1 MARIKAVCFDLDG
14 TLYDL
19 KKQRRK
25 LWRWM
30 LRHPIVL
37 SHWQKETA
45 AMRGKRSEDIH
56 GEIAKRVAQKI
67 GKDTEVTAA
76 VINKVIFEA
85 YPATFSP
92 KDVLPGIRE
101 LIEELDCLN
110 IPRAVVSDHPTE
122 AKLQGLGLIDGW
134 ACCVDCSALGA
145 LKPLPDGLQKAAH
158 ALGLESKHLVLIG
171 DRIDTDAEMAE
182 TAGATCLIRERDWS
196 TGKDLAPKVL
206 QLLSE
211 S

>member
-25 LWRWM
+25 LWRWI
-30 LRHPIVL
+30 LCHPIVL

-101 LIEELDCLN
+101 LIEELDCLH

-134 ACCVDCSALGA
+134 VCRVDCSALGA

-158 ALGLESKHLVLIG
+158 ALGLETKQLVLIG

-182 TAGATCLIRERDWS
+182 TAGAACLIRGRDWS
-196 TGKDLAPKVL
+196 TGKDLTPKVL
-206 QLLSE
+206 QLLGGS
-211 S
+211 